1 MWSRTLLTSTAAPYG
16 TWSTW
21 KTDRIV
27 ERTARNALAEESGR
41 LPGSYVF
48 ELKSQMVAGLAH

>member
-1 MWSRTLLTSTAAPYG
+1 VVPHTLDFDCRAVRDVVDVE
-16 TWSTW
+16 
-21 KTDRIV
+21 TDRIV

-48 ELKSQMVAGLAH
+48 ELKSQVVAGLAH